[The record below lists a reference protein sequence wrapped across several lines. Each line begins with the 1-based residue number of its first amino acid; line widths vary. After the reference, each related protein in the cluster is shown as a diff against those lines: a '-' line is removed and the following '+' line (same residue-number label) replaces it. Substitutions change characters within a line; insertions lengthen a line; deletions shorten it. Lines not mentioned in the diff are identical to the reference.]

1 MSIFSRH
8 FPLGLGTSRF
18 PISGPDDTQGI
29 EKSVKLVR
37 QALESGITYVDVGY
51 NYSAGMAPFV
61 LKEAFRQTN
70 RPFSVTAKVMYGQ
83 DRTADEARRR
93 IELYLKTMGLEKAQY
108 FTCWTIWN
116 YGVFENIMKKG
127 GIYEGALRMKE
138 EGLIDHICC
147 SLHAV
152 PGDILKIIE
161 SGAFEGITI
170 SYSMLSAANMLP
182 VLDAA
187 YAKGVGVAVMNPLG
201 GGVIAQN
208 KDYFSFACGDQDEGN
223 TIHAALRFV
232 KAHPAVDIVLGGVKS
247 EEELKDSLGVFS
259 KPDPEP
265 PAKRLER
272 VMGSVAGLKGFCTG
286 CKYCAGCPQ
295 GIPTAAI
302 MQARNALLFEPVAS
316 YNRTEP
322 EELLYHI
329 QMFRPLLHD
338 EGWIPKSAQNP
349 CLACGKCERQ
359 CTQKLGIIDAV
370 ADIYRRAQRAYF
382 TKEAHKERLQ
392 ELLVEKGYTKV
403 GLYPNGG
410 FSNLIIR
417 LYEEF
422 FGEPEFEWLQFNSD
436 PKMWGQTADGRVV
449 HGPEEIRQLRP
460 DLILIC
466 TYKYDQDILES
477 LRPYEEEGVKLVK
490 LHRAEEMPWVF

>member
-161 SGAFEGITI
+161 IG
-170 SYSMLSAANMLP
+170 
-182 VLDAA
+182 
-187 YAKGVGVAVMNPLG
+187 
-201 GGVIAQN
+201 
-208 KDYFSFACGDQDEGN
+208 
-223 TIHAALRFV
+223 R
-232 KAHPAVDIVLGGVKS
+232 AHV
-247 EEELKDSLGVFS
+247 
-259 KPDPEP
+259 
-265 PAKRLER
+265 
-272 VMGSVAGLKGFCTG
+272 
-286 CKYCAGCPQ
+286 
-295 GIPTAAI
+295 
-302 MQARNALLFEPVAS
+302 
-316 YNRTEP
+316 
-322 EELLYHI
+322 
-329 QMFRPLLHD
+329 
-338 EGWIPKSAQNP
+338 
-349 CLACGKCERQ
+349 
-359 CTQKLGIIDAV
+359 
-370 ADIYRRAQRAYF
+370 
-382 TKEAHKERLQ
+382 
-392 ELLVEKGYTKV
+392 
-403 GLYPNGG
+403 
-410 FSNLIIR
+410 
-417 LYEEF
+417 
-422 FGEPEFEWLQFNSD
+422 
-436 PKMWGQTADGRVV
+436 
-449 HGPEEIRQLRP
+449 
-460 DLILIC
+460 
-466 TYKYDQDILES
+466 
-477 LRPYEEEGVKLVK
+477 
-490 LHRAEEMPWVF
+490 